1 MKKDSQNP
9 RDAVGVYFLMFGRV
23 YVCVGGCVTPSGQA
37 KNDRD
42 LKFGT
47 RSQLYHISKPF
58 ARFFLKKWIVMN
70 IEILNF

>member
-47 RSQLYHISKPF
+47 RIFS
-58 ARFFLKKWIVMN
+58 
-70 IEILNF
+70 